1 MIDLLQG
8 IAVIALT
15 IACFGNA
22 YWNARN
28 GRDLERLRGTVRRLE
43 LPLD

>member
-28 GRDLERLRGTVRRLE
+28 GRDIEQLRERVYRLTFPLE
-43 LPLD
+43 